1 VLKNKKKKM
10 PTKEELKKKLH
21 SLEKDE
27 TELVKYIVAYIENL
41 RVKNQPM
48 QTKACQKTVKKTLD
62 LTNREHV
69 KCAFRKFLA
78 DHGRLAQNLYVI
90 P

>member
-1 VLKNKKKKM
+1 MSTKK
-10 PTKEELKKKLH
+10 ELKKTLQ
-21 SLEKDE
+21 SLEKNE
-27 TELVKYIVAYIENL
+27 EELVKYIVAYIENL
-41 RVKNQPM
+41 KVKDQPM
-48 QTKACQKTVKKTLD
+48 QTQACKKTVKKTLD

-78 DHGRLAQNLYVI
+78 DHGRLAQNLYAI